1 MNATKSLIF
10 LILLVFTPLQ
20 SCFAKS
26 IAPQK
31 NWRVHL
37 SPAQIKSNVKKLP
50 PVPGL
55 VKGAPKAEIV
65 APQQKGVLSLTLQIP
80 QSKKSDM
87 LIVLDL
93 LGRAKPIPVTLSRS
107 KKADKNFK
115 IVQELSA
122 KSRKGPLP
130 RIAHLT
136 LPKSNQSYVQLTIGA
151 DGEPSPKLVRV
162 RIYKLD
168 KNGRNDYWLFLGASL
183 TTAGCRPDDFTAIIR
198 KKHKGFEPY
207 VANEAVS
214 GWSSRHLI
222 KALPGFLKKHRHARY
237 VAIHMGG
244 NNVSGARPYPGGS
257 KVLARELEQILQLIL
272 KAKKIPVL
280 SRLSYR
286 AYKSKGSKPAVPP
299 ETNGSGPYV
308 QNIYDPLIRKYCRP
322 FFDDKKKRGRVDFYN
337 FYKKNQD
344 LIGGDGIHL
353 KRAGYVAMNQIWAER
368 AGGVVYG
375 S

>member
-1 MNATKSLIF
+1 MKLLKCLIIP
-10 LILLVFTPLQ
+10 ILLSFLPLN
-20 SCFAKS
+20 SSLAKS

-31 NWRVHL
+31 NWRVFL
-37 SPAQIKSNVKKLP
+37 SRSQIKSNINKLP
-50 PVPGL
+50 PIPGL
-55 VKGAPKAEIV
+55 IKGAPKSEIV
-65 APQQKGVLSLTLQIP
+65 APSQKGAITLTMQIP
-80 QSKKSDM
+80 QSKKSDL
-87 LIVLDL
+87 LIVVDL
-93 LGRAKPIPVTLSRS
+93 LGRAKPIKVTMSRS
-107 KKADKNFK
+107 KKSDKGFRLVEE
-115 IVQELSA
+115 IAA
-122 KSRKGPLP
+122 KPRKGSLP
-130 RIAHLT
+130 RVAHLT
-136 LPKSNQSYVQLTIGA
+136 LPKGNQPYVQLSL
-151 DGEPSPKLVRV
+151 GESSEASPKLVRL
-162 RIYKLD
+162 RIYQLD
-168 KNGRNDYWLFLGASL
+168 KKGRNDYWLFLGASL
-183 TTAGCRPDDFTAIIR
+183 TTAGCRPNEFNAIIR
-198 KKHKGFEPY
+198 KKYKGFDPY

-222 KALPGFLKKHRHARY
+222 KALPGFLRKHRHARY

-244 NNVSGARPYPGGS
+244 NNVSAARPYPGGS
-257 KVLARELEQILQLIL
+257 KVLARELEQVLQMII

-286 AYKSKGSKPAVPP
+286 AYKSRGSKPAVPP

-322 FFDDKKKRGRVDFYN
+322 FFDEKKKIGRVDFYN